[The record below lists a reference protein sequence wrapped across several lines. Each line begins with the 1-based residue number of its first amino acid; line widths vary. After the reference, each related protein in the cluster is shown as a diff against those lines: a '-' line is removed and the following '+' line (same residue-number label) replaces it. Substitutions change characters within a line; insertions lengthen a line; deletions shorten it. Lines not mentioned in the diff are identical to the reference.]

1 MKSYTN
7 VPGHV
12 LISLAESED
21 HPDRLEV
28 IEEIV
33 KRFKT
38 STSLINEILNIVTCD
53 KPEQEVITNDMV
65 IQLEEVIR

>member
-12 LISLAESED
+12 LISLAENEE

-28 IEEIV
+28 IDEIV

-38 STSLINEILNIVTCD
+38 STCLINEILNIVTCD
-53 KPEQEVITNDMV
+53 KAEQEVITNDMV